1 VLSIACCILVVMCSL
16 SVGNADIQLMGMP
29 LMDFC
34 DFLTAQ
40 IMLPAGALLTSI
52 LVGWVAQR
60 QVVRNEF
67 TNYETSP
74 LKSLYPYYM
83 TSARY
88 VVPICILLIL
98 MHQFGMI

>member
-1 VLSIACCILVVMCSL
+1 
-16 SVGNADIQLMGMP
+16 
-29 LMDFC
+29 
-34 DFLTAQ
+34 
-40 IMLPAGALLTSI
+40 
-52 LVGWVAQR
+52 
-60 QVVRNEF
+60 VRNEF
-67 TNYETSP
+67 TNYETSS